1 MQERINVLSYSV
13 RGRVVLKYGGQLML
27 MLAILTLVPLGVAL
41 LVTDWV
47 LVFRY
52 AVLCSGLL
60 LAGGLLARLPAPTHI
75 QGNEALTVT
84 ALAFLCS
91 PLLMS
96 WPMMAADISFID
108 AVFESVSGVTTTG
121 LTTLNSVESRA
132 SPLC

>member
-60 LAGGLLARLPAPTHI
+60 LAGGLLART
-75 QGNEALTVT
+75 E
-84 ALAFLCS
+84 
-91 PLLMS
+91 
-96 WPMMAADISFID
+96 
-108 AVFESVSGVTTTG
+108 
-121 LTTLNSVESRA
+121 
-132 SPLC
+132 